1 MEVVVR
7 QRRAQGWDDYRHLNQ
22 VDIEIGEAGQEMK
35 ERANRLELTPYLAD
49 ELSELRP

>member
-1 MEVVVR
+1 MEVVIR
-7 QRRAQGWDDYRHLNQ
+7 QRWAQGWDDYRHLNQ
-22 VDIEIGEAGQEMK
+22 VEIGEAGQEMK